1 MKLTVKLDHEALVQ
15 AVSEFLR
22 RQMGRPIEI
31 EHVEYLDEDVMW
43 QVRLALIEKPVP
55 PVVLDVEGVHEK
67 AGIVP
72 GQACTDVDLGEGY
85 GDLGEGGV
93 QARAPDDDGWG
104 DGDELPPLDEAD
116 LEKLGIDIKTPEGRI
131 KAKEARRS
139 IAKNRGGRERNLHF
153 VG

>member
-1 MKLTVKLDHEALVQ
+1 MKLTVKLDHEALEQ
-15 AVSEFLR
+15 AVTEFLR

-31 EHVEYLDEDVMW
+31 EHVEYLDEDCVW
-43 QVRLALIEKPVP
+43 QVRVLLIEKPVP

-85 GDLGEGGV
+85 GDVGGGV
-93 QARAPDDDGWG
+93 QASAPDDDGWG

-116 LEKLGIDIKTPEGRI
+116 LERLGIDLKTPEGRI
-131 KAKEARRS
+131 QAKEAPRE
-139 IAKNRGGRERNLHF
+139 IAKPRWGRDRN
-153 VG
+153 

>member
-43 QVRLALIEKPVP
+43 QVRLALTEKPVP

-67 AGIVP
+67 AGV
-72 GQACTDVDLGEGY
+72 TDVGVDLGEGY
-85 GDLGEGGV
+85 GDVGEGGV
-93 QARAPDDDGWG
+93 QASAPDDDGWG
-104 DGDELPPLDEAD
+104 DGDDLPPLDEAD
-116 LEKLGIDIKTPEGRI
+116 LERLGIDLKTPEGRI
-131 KAKEARRS
+131 QAKEARRDL
-139 IAKNRGGRERNLHF
+139 AKRRGGRERNLHF